1 MENGQDIIH
10 ILENKSKWFA
20 HLKPQE
26 KMFVVEYSTNGFNG
40 DKAASRVSNKS
51 DAVRFL
57 EKQPI
62 QEAIKEFVAVVL
74 ADRAE
79 KLESKIVDVLWR
91 RAFYNPLDFIDQN
104 GQPLTPDGS
113 PFDPDEFDLK
123 NYKEMLGPWSVCIDN
138 IKNAMHP
145 KNPDVKSVTVVL
157 ADRDRALRQL
167 STYAGLINE
176 DEGKDN
182 SFVVNINVGES
193 PEQKYE
199 IKPFTEKKK

>member
-123 NYKEMLGPWSVCIDN
+123 ITRKC
-138 IKNAMHP
+138 
-145 KNPDVKSVTVVL
+145 
-157 ADRDRALRQL
+157 
-167 STYAGLINE
+167 
-176 DEGKDN
+176 
-182 SFVVNINVGES
+182 
-193 PEQKYE
+193 
-199 IKPFTEKKK
+199 